1 MRRALPSILAAAT
14 VLALAGCGGDGG
26 PGPTAGSTSKEA
38 PITSDGPPPSGAT
51 STGSSTSGS
60 STSGASTSGASDN
73 SSPASTTSSSSAAP
87 SSTSTD
93 TGKPFDADEFTSR
106 LETAVDANP
115 SVRIEVAVGP
125 EGQPSATAS
134 GVQDLA
140 DDALEMQVSV
150 GGQEMTYRLVDGQ
163 YYLKQEPKWVPVTK
177 DSTNPLIKQALSQT
191 ELLSMRRQ
199 LDAFIAGVEAAGD
212 KGTEEVDGVSTTH
225 YTATVDTDK
234 ALKEL
239 GLPKTAGSPESAIY
253 DVWLDE
259 DDLIRKMSFTQNGA
273 QATMTASDWGE
284 PVSIT
289 KPKDSELAQVR

>member
-1 MRRALPSILAAAT
+1 MRRALPSTLAVAT
-14 VLALAGCGGDGG
+14 VLALAACGGDGG
-26 PGPTAGSTSKEA
+26 PGPTAGSTSKDA
-38 PITSDGPPPSGAT
+38 PISSEGASPSSAT
-51 STGSSTSGS
+51 STGSTTDSSSGS
-60 STSGASTSGASDN
+60 STSGASDS
-73 SSPASTTSSSSAAP
+73 SSPDSTQSSSSSAADA
-87 SSTSTD
+87 STSTD
-93 TGKPFDADEFTSR
+93 TGEPFDADEFTSR

-125 EGQPSATAS
+125 QDQPSATAS

-199 LDAFIAGVEAAGD
+199 FDAFIAGVEAAGD
-212 KGTEEVDGVSTTH
+212 KGTEEIDGVSTTH

-234 ALKEL
+234 ALQEL
-239 GLPKTAGSPESAIY
+239 GLSKAAGTPESAIY

-273 QATMTASDWGE
+273 NAVLTASDWGE

-289 KPKDSELAQVR
+289 KPKGSELAKVP